1 MTGFGDCGYWALA
14 ATTTAFNVPFGRLR
28 AGAPRRSPRWFGVY
42 AAAVFLLIGMRRAF
56 AVSIAGSFA
65 RIAAMY
71 LGQWLGRRASNRD
84 CVPSPLR
91 WRTVTYAA
99 LVAGVLLIVGQPAQ
113 AHQDGR
119 GEHVKEKDYERLDV
133 NEPAADFALVNQ
145 DGRRVFLRDFRG
157 RALVVTFA
165 YTHCTDACPLL
176 LQRLVFAEQ
185 KLTEAERRQ
194 VRFVAISVD
203 PRRDTPARLKAYMK
217 ERDLDPG
224 RWTLLTGGIKEAT
237 RVAADYGVVVRPA
250 PRGDF
255 VHNSVFV
262 VIDGA
267 GRERAELHGLA
278 TPVDAIVQEVRRLL
292 KPAVG
297 QE

>member
-1 MTGFGDCGYWALA
+1 MMSFGDFGYWALA
-14 ATTTAFNVPFGRLR
+14 AATTALNVPFGHLR

-65 RIAAMY
+65 LIAAMY
-71 LGQWLGRRASNRD
+71 LGQWFGRRISNPD
-84 CVPSPLR
+84 GEPSSLR

-99 LVAGVLLIVGQPAQ
+99 LVAGILLIAGQPAH
-113 AHQDGR
+113 AHQDGH
-119 GEHVKEKDYERLDV
+119 GEHVKEKDYERLEV
-133 NEPAADFALVNQ
+133 NEPAADFSLVNQ
-145 DGRRVFLRDFRG
+145 DGRRVSLRDFRG
-157 RALVVTFA
+157 RALVVTFV
-165 YTHCTDACPLL
+165 YTHCTDVCPLL

-203 PRRDTPARLKAYMK
+203 PRRDTPERLNAYMK
-217 ERDLDPG
+217 ERDLNPG

-237 RVAADYGVVVRPA
+237 RVAADYGIVVRPA

-262 VIDGA
+262 VIDGQ
-267 GRERAELHGLA
+267 GQERAELHGLA
-278 TPVDAIVQEVRRLL
+278 TPVDAIVQEARRLL
-292 KPAVG
+292 KPVVG
-297 QE
+297 QK